1 MVYSIT
7 CALFCRSTK
16 VPHCKNPCILEI
28 LARQFFV
35 SHFKASLCVCLILHM
50 KFLFLSK
57 HFYLLS
63 SRCELFMSISSTDN
77 HFTQQEISQMLGV
90 SKRTI
95 ENRMAE
101 YELTNKSR
109 YTDIGDDFLDS
120 LVQRA
125 MSNFPRSGK
134 GCSFVNF
141 VYYV

>member
-1 MVYSIT
+1 M
-7 CALFCRSTK
+7 
-16 VPHCKNPCILEI
+16 
-28 LARQFFV
+28 
-35 SHFKASLCVCLILHM
+35 
-50 KFLFLSK
+50 FLFNFAYEVLIAIK
-57 HFYLLS
+57 TLLFTI
-63 SRCELFMSISSTDN
+63 EPLWIVYEHAISSTDN
-77 HFTQQEISQMLGV
+77 HFTQQEMSQMLGV

-134 GCSFVNF
+134 GCSFVSF
-141 VYYV
+141 VYYG